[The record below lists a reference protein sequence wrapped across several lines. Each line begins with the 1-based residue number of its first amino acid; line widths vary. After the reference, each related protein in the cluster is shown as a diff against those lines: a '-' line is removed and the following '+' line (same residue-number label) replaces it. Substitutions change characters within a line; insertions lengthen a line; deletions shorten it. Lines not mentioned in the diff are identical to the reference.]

1 MIQDFIKK
9 VGEFHDAFGVER
21 GNVDAE
27 LRYELFKEEF
37 EEYLEGYNA
46 YLQKLEYFTT
56 KKGEYV
62 HAFTYMVDAICDMLY
77 ITCGTIDLHEWKDT
91 YKLPYFKFTAKS
103 DLDILKVVEEKI
115 NNYKTKQN
123 QSEFI
128 SMVHCI
134 LDLSNY
140 NNIYDI
146 LPQLFE
152 EVNLSNMSKLDENGK
167 PIINDGILD
176 PSKPIGKILKGNNY
190 FEPRLKEIL
199 ENGN

>member
-46 YLQKLEYFTT
+46 YLQNLEYFTT

-62 HAFTYMVDAICDMLY
+62 HTFTYMVDAICDMLY
-77 ITCGTIDLHEWKDT
+77 ILSGSIDLHEWILLKETIYKKASKEYTLKLISKYSKLYRENVT
-91 YKLPYFKFTAKS
+91 YFHLLNLVDEVFTLAYIDKVHKLLPKLFQ
-103 DLDILKVVEEKI
+103 E
-115 NNYKTKQN
+115 
-123 QSEFI
+123 
-128 SMVHCI
+128 VH
-134 LDLSNY
+134 LSN
-140 NNIYDI
+140 
-146 LPQLFE
+146 L
-152 EVNLSNMSKLDENGK
+152 SKLDENRK

-176 PSKPIGKILKGNNY
+176 PSKPIGKILKGKNY

-199 ENGN
+199 DARD

>member
-9 VGEFHDAFGVER
+9 VGEFHDAFGVKR
-21 GNVDAE
+21 GNVDVE
-27 LRYELFKEEF
+27 LRYKLFKEEF

-46 YLQKLEYFTT
+46 YLQNLEYFTN

-62 HAFTYMVDAICDMLY
+62 HTFTYMVDAICDMLY
-77 ITCGTIDLHEWKDT
+77 IASGSIDLHEWNYLEEAIYKKATKEYTLKCISKYSELYRRNATSFHLLNLIDEVFT
-91 YKLPYFKFTAKS
+91 LAYIDKVYKL
-103 DLDILKVVEEKI
+103 
-115 NNYKTKQN
+115 
-123 QSEFI
+123 
-128 SMVHCI
+128 
-134 LDLSNY
+134 
-140 NNIYDI
+140 

-152 EVNLSNMSKLDENGK
+152 AVHESNMSKLDENGK

-176 PSKPIGKILKGNNY
+176 PSKPIGKILKGKNY

>member
-21 GNVDAE
+21 GNVDVE
-27 LRYELFKEEF
+27 LRYKLFKEELD
-37 EEYLEGYNA
+37 EYKDAKTLVDKA
-46 YLQKLEYFTT
+46 
-56 KKGEYV
+56 
-62 HAFTYMVDAICDMLY
+62 DAIVDMLY
-77 ITCGTIDLHEWKDT
+77 IACGTIDLHEWKDT

-103 DLDILKVVEEKI
+103 DLDILKVLEEKI

-146 LPQLFE
+146 LPQLFD
-152 EVNLSNMSKLDENGK
+152 EVNASNMSKLDENGK

-176 PSKPIGKILKGNNY
+176 PSKPIGKILKGKNY

>member
-21 GNVDAE
+21 GNVDVE
-27 LRYELFKEEF
+27 LRYKLFKEEF
-37 EEYLEGYNA
+37 EEYKDAKTLVDKA
-46 YLQKLEYFTT
+46 
-56 KKGEYV
+56 
-62 HAFTYMVDAICDMLY
+62 DAIIDMLY
-77 ITCGTIDLHEWKDT
+77 IACGTIDLHEWEFGM
-91 YKLPYFKFTAKS
+91 PYEQPLDFEEYRVLNDIEKELDS
-103 DLDILKVVEEKI
+103 YRLLNDDCSVRGLIGSCYDLA
-115 NNYKTKQN
+115 N
-123 QSEFI
+123 
-128 SMVHCI
+128 H
-134 LDLSNY
+134 

-152 EVNLSNMSKLDENGK
+152 EVNASNMSKLDENGK

-176 PSKPIGKILKGNNY
+176 PSKPIGKILKGKNY